1 MTASNA
7 ETLAVELD
15 EFDNHNETDRIAYR
29 AAEELRRLSAENVA
43 AVSSFL
49 SADEER
55 IRLRAERDALVADA
69 ERYRW
74 LRNDQPEQEQQSE
87 RQRFEAWFSRDD
99 EFDLNPAWG
108 NRTREGKYTFPD
120 VQEAWEA
127 WQAAHASILARL
139 EAVPMKDLDL
149 IWGEVGTANFVGWN
163 ACRAAMLA
171 AAKGDT
177 K

>member
-1 MTASNA
+1 MTTNTEALA
-7 ETLAVELD
+7 ADTLDVWTINYSLNLDPHALHEFWSAGAPPACAMALKAAV
-15 EFDNHNETDRIAYR
+15 A
-29 AAEELRRLSAENVA
+29 ELRRL
-43 AVSSFL
+43 L
-49 SADEER
+49 
-55 IRLRAERDALVADA
+55 AERDALVADA